1 MTHPTASQSAATKKI
16 YLAGGC
22 FWGVEAYFQS
32 VDGVVEAVSGYAN
45 GKTENPRY
53 EDLIYHNSG
62 HAVFSSSLFILIYSS
77 ASEYNFAKS
86 HIISLSLLTAF
97 FR

>member
-32 VDGVVEAVSGYAN
+32 VDGVVEAVSG
-45 GKTENPRY
+45 
-53 EDLIYHNSG
+53 
-62 HAVFSSSLFILIYSS
+62 
-77 ASEYNFAKS
+77 
-86 HIISLSLLTAF
+86 
-97 FR
+97 